1 VPHDR
6 DATTIEGSA
15 VITVSVVIPCYN
27 RAGTI
32 AEAVQSVH
40 AQSRTPLEL
49 IVIDDASTDDSAQ
62 IAERGGARVIRIAT
76 NAGNATARNVGAR
89 AATGDAIAW
98 LDSDDYWDANHLSV
112 VAGLLDRYPE
122 AAAAASATRM
132 VGSRSGVWYGRIPP
146 GPPVDVI
153 REAFADWLIPSMT
166 AIVRRD
172 ALAAVGGFD
181 DNERYA
187 ADFDLWLRLACK
199 YLFVSSREV
208 TGNWRWHSDQLSTN
222 PERQWEA
229 TYRFRSR
236 TLEQLAKE
244 GRQALVAE
252 LSAMFLE
259 RYKEDLQS
267 AWDKGQ
273 TSWLRTLVSL
283 SSIVPDA
290 PRALTRKWALRSRI
304 PKDAIPLIRAARSL
318 TGRDDPRGPNN

>member
-1 VPHDR
+1 
-6 DATTIEGSA
+6 

-40 AQSRTPLEL
+40 AQTRAPLEL
-49 IVIDDASTDDSAQ
+49 IVVDDASTDGSAQ
-62 IAERGGARVIRIAT
+62 IAERVGARVIRIAT
-76 NAGNATARNVGAR
+76 NAGNATARNVGTR
-89 AATGDAIAW
+89 AAAGDAIAW
-98 LDSDDYWDANHLSV
+98 LDSDDFWDANHLSV

-122 AAAAASATRM
+122 AAVAASATRF
-132 VGSRSGVWYGRIPP
+132 VGSRSGVWYGKIPP

-153 REAFADWLIPSMT
+153 REAFADWLTPSMT

-172 ALAAVGGFD
+172 ALTAVGGFD
-181 DNERYA
+181 DGERYA
-187 ADFDLWLRLACK
+187 VDFDLWLRLASN

-208 TGNWRWHSDQLSTN
+208 TANWRWHSDQLSTN

-236 TLEQLAKE
+236 ALDRLAKE

-252 LSAMFLE
+252 LSATFRK
-259 RYKEDLQS
+259 RYEEDLQS

-283 SSIVPDA
+283 ASIVPDA
-290 PRALTRKWALRSRI
+290 PRALTRKWAIRARI
-304 PKDAIPLIRAARSL
+304 PRGAIPLLKAARSL
-318 TGRDDPRGPNN
+318 SGRDDPRGPND